1 MARPIK
7 DGVAYFP
14 LNVSTD
20 TDKKFRIIE
29 AKFGIVGF
37 GIIIKLFQQIYGDN
51 GYFYKWDEDSAI
63 IFSALCS
70 CQKFPVSELDV
81 KAVVS
86 EAINRDIF
94 DNDLYEKYGILTSRG
109 LQRRYFEAVKR
120 RSRVDVK
127 KEYLLIGAPEIPENV
142 YINGVNVNIN
152 SENVCSNTQSK
163 VNKSKVN
170 EKESNNAQ
178 TREVNPSPTLEEVKA
193 FFSAEGL
200 SSNPD
205 IFFNHYEALGW
216 KNISDWKA
224 KAREW
229 SLKERKPEK
238 TDYGSYDS
246 DLFDSMLH
254 TKDCGGVNG

>member
-7 DGVAYFP
+7 DGVDYFP

-170 EKESNNAQ
+170 KKESNNAQ
-178 TREVNPSPTLEEVKA
+178 TREATPSPTLEEVKA
-193 FFSAEGL
+193 FFSKECL

-229 SLKERKPEK
+229 SLKEKKPEK
-238 TDYGSYDS
+238 ADYGAYDL
-246 DLFDSMLH
+246 DLYERMLDR
-254 TKDCGGVNG
+254 KD